1 MLVQDSVD
9 KQYGSS
15 TTLCDYILVHQL
27 EEIQPRQVVDFGAG
41 GGKNGKLARQ
51 VLAEQVTLTAVEG
64 CEKTAQML
72 STQSLYDRVFC
83 ALIQDWVLTD
93 SNQYDLAIVGD
104 VLEHLK
110 PREIHAFIGPCTK
123 KFKHII
129 VVCPLY
135 DIFQDDDYGNPL
147 EIHQTY
153 ITEGFFDRYN
163 IKEKHIIKT
172 SEWTMMSLRIE
183 SACESQPIWRR
194 FSWFVFHGAMLI
206 LQPLGLAK
214 PFVRVL
220 KRYALKYKWL
230 LRR

>member
-1 MLVQDSVD
+1 M
-9 KQYGSS
+9 
-15 TTLCDYILVHQL
+15 
-27 EEIQPRQVVDFGAG
+27 
-41 GGKNGKLARQ
+41 
-51 VLAEQVTLTAVEG
+51 
-64 CEKTAQML
+64 
-72 STQSLYDRVFC
+72 
-83 ALIQDWVLTD
+83 
-93 SNQYDLAIVGD
+93 AIVGN

-110 PREIHAFIGPCTK
+110 PKEIHAFLGQCIK
-123 KFKHII
+123 KFKQII

-135 DIFQDDDYGNPL
+135 DIFQDDVYGNPL

-153 ITEGFFDRYN
+153 VTETFFDRYN

-172 SEWTMMSLRIE
+172 DEWTMMSLRIE

-194 FSWFVFHGAMLI
+194 LSWFVFHRTMLI

-214 PFVRVL
+214 PFVRIL